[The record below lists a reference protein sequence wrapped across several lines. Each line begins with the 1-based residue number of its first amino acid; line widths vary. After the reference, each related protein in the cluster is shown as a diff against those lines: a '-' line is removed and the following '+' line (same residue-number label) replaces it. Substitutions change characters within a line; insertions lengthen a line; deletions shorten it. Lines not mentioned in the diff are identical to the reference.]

1 MPLLMLAAIAN
12 HNHLSCRNWTPPY
25 ATFPSGKHHCDS
37 FDQRPLQD
45 RVTQLNIAKWLYP
58 SERGLPWTCQVLKRH
73 WNELPCRVLGHLLEQ
88 GVIAKIAD
96 DLYCGGNS
104 PHELLQKW
112 RRVLQALHKCN
123 LRLSSSKTILNPQS
137 TTVLGWLWN
146 FLKQVHIVL
155 QPSMRAPSR
164 TR

>member
-1 MPLLMLAAIAN
+1 MPELDSTLRHICQWKTSLRQIWPAP
-12 HNHLSCRNWTPPY
+12 STRSRNSW
-25 ATFPSGKHHCDS
+25 
-37 FDQRPLQD
+37 
-45 RVTQLNIAKWLYP
+45 NIAKWLYP

-73 WNELPCRVLGHLLEQ
+73 WKELPCRVLGHLLEQ

-123 LRLSSSKTILNPQS
+123 LCLSSSKTIINPQS
-137 TTVLGWLWN
+137 RTVLGWVWN
-146 FLKQVHIVL
+146 FLKQVHMVL
-155 QPSMRAPSR
+155 QPSTRAPSL